1 MKLNLKLKL
10 KRKNG
15 LVLILIG
22 ILIMTVGCG
31 TAKETKKDANKDI
44 NKETPK
50 TRVVE
55 DSLGRKVKIPYTVK
69 KIVPLANAL
78 RMMAYADCLDLV
90 AGVEE
95 GEKEKSILKAYNWV
109 NFEQWKDLPI
119 VGKGGSGGYT
129 PFIEEIVL
137 LDPDVIICG
146 YTQKDAEELQNKTG
160 IPVVIIEPGN
170 LFGEDYNKSLM
181 VIGDVCNAKDKCKKI
196 VSYINDVKKDL
207 NKRTGTIPLA
217 EQVTSYSGAMSFK
230 GGHGIEGTYVNFP
243 IFKELHVKEI
253 TTNEKTEASG
263 VTIEKEKILASD
275 PKTIFLDPG
284 NLKLVKDDFVQN
296 KAYYQSL
303 SAYKTGDIYS
313 LIGYNFYYTNV
324 EIALADSY
332 YVGKTLYPEAF
343 KDINPEKKAAEIFKL
358 FLGSTTYY
366 QEMKEAGYGFG
377 KLSIG
382 E

>member
-1 MKLNLKLKL
+1 MKEDRKLK
-10 KRKNG
+10 KK
-15 LVLILIG
+15 VSLILI
-22 ILIMTVGCG
+22 LIVTLAMIVGCG
-31 TAKETKKDANKDI
+31 TLKSTKKEET
-44 NKETPK
+44 KETPK
-50 TRVVE
+50 TRVVV
-55 DSLGRKVKIPYTVK
+55 DSLGRKVTIPYTVK

-95 GEKEKSILKAYNWV
+95 GEKEQSILKAYNWV
-109 NFEQWKDLPI
+109 NFEQWKDLPV

-137 LDPDVIICG
+137 LAPDVIICG

-181 VIGDVCNAKDKCKKI
+181 VIGDVCNAKDKCEKI

-207 NKRTGTIPLA
+207 NKRTGAIPLT

-243 IFKELHVKEI
+243 IFKELHVNEI
-253 TTNEKTEASG
+253 TASEKTEATG
-263 VTIEKEKILASD
+263 VIIEKEKILASD
-275 PKTIFLDPG
+275 PKIIFLDPG
-284 NLKLVKDDFVQN
+284 NLKLVKDDFTQN
-296 KAYYQSL
+296 KAYYHSL

-358 FLGSTTYY
+358 FLNSKTYY
-366 QEMKEAGYGFG
+366 QEIKEAGYGFG

>member
-1 MKLNLKLKL
+1 MKEDRKLK
-10 KRKNG
+10 KK
-15 LVLILIG
+15 VSLILI
-22 ILIMTVGCG
+22 LIFTLAMTVGCG
-31 TAKETKKDANKDI
+31 TMKSTKKEEA
-44 NKETPK
+44 KETPK
-50 TRVVE
+50 TRVVV
-55 DSLGRKVKIPYTVK
+55 DSLGRKVTIPYTVK
-69 KIVPLANAL
+69 KIIPLANAL
-78 RMMAYADCLDLV
+78 RIMAYADCLNLV

-109 NFEQWKDLPI
+109 NFEQWKELPI

-137 LDPDVIICG
+137 LAPDVIICG

-181 VIGDVCNAKDKCKKI
+181 VIGDVCNVKDKCEKI
-196 VSYINDVKKDL
+196 VSYINEVKKDL
-207 NKRTGTIPLA
+207 NKRTETISA
-217 EQVTSYSGAMSFK
+217 TEKVTSYSGAMNFK

-243 IFKELHVKEI
+243 IFRELNVNEI
-253 TTNEKTEASG
+253 IISEKTEASG

-284 NLKLVKDDFVQN
+284 NLKLVKDDFAQN

-366 QEMKEAGYGFG
+366 QEIKEAGYGFG